1 VVRDQQE
8 VGMRTST
15 VAKITAFAV
24 FGLWGASP
32 VHADSTGVTDSAVKI
47 GFVGSVTGPAAI
59 WGSGNV
65 AGATLAFEE
74 LNAAGGVNGRKIE
87 FITVD
92 DETSVP
98 KGIAGF
104 NRLVQSDKVFAVF
117 GPSASAVGVPMKT
130 TMANSGVP
138 VLIPSFS
145 SPLMTE
151 PVSSNIFRVGALN
164 DRMQGRGVANYL
176 VGNEK
181 LTKIAILRQSDEYG
195 ATGSA
200 SVTERLK
207 ELKLAPLATEV
218 FNAADTDFTSQV
230 LRVRSTNPEAIIVYG
245 YPAPS
250 AIITRQLREVGVKA
264 EIIGSSA
271 TSNQNYPEL
280 VGKIGAGTKFV
291 STLEHLPESDFP
303 ATKKFREA
311 FQKRFPDLARQG
323 RPALGDVL
331 GYSGALTM
339 IEAIRRTGKDLSR
352 ENYIKALES
361 LDGFETGVSMPAYLS
376 ATRHEGNTKMY
387 IAVIKDDLTRQVLP
401 GAIDTQ

>member
-1 VVRDQQE
+1 
-8 VGMRTST
+8 MRTSA
-15 VAKITAFAV
+15 VAKAATLAV
-24 FGLWGASP
+24 LGLLGASSAY
-32 VHADSTGVTDSAVKI
+32 ADSTGVTDTSIKI
-47 GFVGSVTGPAAI
+47 GFVGSMTGPAAI
-59 WGSGNV
+59 WGTGNM

-74 LNAAGGVNGRKIE
+74 LNAAGGINGRKIE

-92 DETSVP
+92 DESSAP

-130 TMANSGVP
+130 TMASSGVP

-151 PVSSNIFRVGALN
+151 PMVPNIFRAGPIN
-164 DRMQGRGVANYL
+164 DRMQGRGLANY
-176 VGNEK
+176 VVNEK

-195 ATGSA
+195 ATGAA
-200 SVTERLK
+200 SVAGRLK
-207 ELKLAPLATEV
+207 ELNLTPVATEV

-230 LRVRSTNPEAIIVYG
+230 LRVRAANPEAIIVYG

-250 AIITRQLREVGVKA
+250 AIITRQLREVGIKA

-291 STLEHLPESDFP
+291 STLEHLPESDNP

-311 FQKRFPDLARQG
+311 FQKRFPELARQG

-331 GYSGALTM
+331 GYGGALTM
-339 IEAIRRTGKDLSR
+339 IEAIRRTGKDLTR
-352 ENYIKALES
+352 EGYMKSLES
-361 LDGFETGVSMPAYLS
+361 LDGFETGVSMPVYLS
-376 ATRHEGNTKMY
+376 ATNHEGNTKMY
-387 IAVIKDDLTRQVLP
+387 LAVIKDDLTRAVLP
-401 GAIDTQ
+401 GVIDAK

>member
-1 VVRDQQE
+1 
-8 VGMRTST
+8 MRTST
-15 VAKITAFAV
+15 VAKAAAFVA
-24 FGLWGASP
+24 FGLWGATP
-32 VHADSTGVTDSAVKI
+32 VFADSTGVTDSTIKI
-47 GFVGSVTGPAAI
+47 GFVGSMTGPAAI
-59 WGSGNV
+59 WGSGNM

-92 DETSVP
+92 DETSAP

-117 GPSASAVGVPMKT
+117 GPSSSAVGVPMKA
-130 TMANSGVP
+130 TMAGSGVP

-151 PVSSNIFRVGALN
+151 PPAPNIFRVGAIN
-164 DRMQGRGVANYL
+164 DRMQGRGIANYL
-176 VGNEK
+176 VNTDK
-181 LTKIAILRQSDEYG
+181 RTKIAILRQSDEYG
-195 ATGSA
+195 ATGA
-200 SVTERLK
+200 GAVGDRLK
-207 ELKLAPLATEV
+207 ELKMAPVANEV

-230 LRVRSTNPEAIIVYG
+230 LRVRSANPDAIVVYG

-250 AIITRQLREVGVKA
+250 AIITRQLREVGIKA

-291 STLEHLPESDFP
+291 TTLEHQPESDFP
-303 ATKKFREA
+303 AIKKFREA

-323 RPALGDVL
+323 RPALGDTL
-331 GYSGALTM
+331 GYAGALTM
-339 IEAIRRTGKDLSR
+339 IEAIRQAGKDLTR
-352 ENYIKALES
+352 EGYVKALES
-361 LDGFETGVSMPAYLS
+361 MDGYETGISMPTHLS
-376 ATRHEGNTKMY
+376 ATNREGNTKMY
-387 IAVIKDDLTRQVLP
+387 IAVIKDDLTREVLP
-401 GAIDTQ
+401 GAIETK

>member
-1 VVRDQQE
+1 
-8 VGMRTST
+8 MRTSSI
-15 VAKITAFAV
+15 AKAAAFAAL
-24 FGLWGASP
+24 GLWAATP
-32 VHADSTGVTDSAVKI
+32 ALADSTGVTDTAIKI
-47 GFVGSVTGPAAI
+47 GFVGSMTGPAAI
-59 WGSGNV
+59 WGSGNM

-92 DETSVP
+92 DETSAP

-117 GPSASAVGVPMKT
+117 GPSSSAVGVPMKT

-151 PVSSNIFRVGALN
+151 PLTRNIFRVGPVN
-164 DRMQGRGVANYL
+164 DRMQGRGIANYL
-176 VGNEK
+176 VNTEK
-181 LTKIAILRQSDEYG
+181 LKKIAILRQSDEYG
-195 ATGSA
+195 ATGAA

-207 ELKLAPLATEV
+207 ELNMTPAASEV

-230 LRVRSTNPEAIIVYG
+230 LRVRSVNPDGIIVYG
-245 YPAPS
+245 YPAAS

-291 STLEHLPESDFP
+291 STLVHLPESDFP
-303 ATKKFREA
+303 AMKKFREA

-331 GYSGALTM
+331 GYGGALTM
-339 IEAIRRTGKDLSR
+339 VEAIRRTGKDVTR
-352 ENYIKALES
+352 EGYMTALES
-361 LDGFETGVSMPAYLS
+361 LDGYQTGVSMPVHLS
-376 ATRHEGNTKMY
+376 ATNHEGNTKMY
-387 IAVIKDDLTRQVLP
+387 IAVIKDDLTREVLP
-401 GAIDTQ
+401 GVIEAK

>member
-1 VVRDQQE
+1 
-8 VGMRTST
+8 MRTST
-15 VAKITAFAV
+15 VAKAV
-24 FGLWGASP
+24 ALAMLGLWGASP
-32 VHADSTGVTDSAVKI
+32 VYAADSTGVTDTSIKI
-47 GFVGSVTGPAAI
+47 GFVGSLTGPAAI
-59 WGSGNV
+59 WGTGNM

-74 LNAAGGVNGRKIE
+74 LNAAGGINGRKID

-92 DETSVP
+92 DESSAP

-104 NRLVQSDKVFAVF
+104 NKLVNSDKVFAVF
-117 GPSASAVGVPMKT
+117 GPSASAVGVPMKA

-151 PVSSNIFRVGALN
+151 PMAANIFRAGPIN
-164 DRMQGRGVANYL
+164 DRMQGRGLANY
-176 VGNEK
+176 VVNTEK
-181 LTKIAILRQSDEYG
+181 KTKVAILRQSDEYG
-195 ATGSA
+195 ATGAS
-200 SVTERLK
+200 SVTGRLK
-207 ELKLAPLATEV
+207 ELKLDPVATEV

-230 LRVRSTNPEAIIVYG
+230 LRVRAANPEVIIVYG

-250 AIITRQLREVGVKA
+250 AIITRQLREVGIKA

-291 STLEHLPESDFP
+291 STLEHLPESDDP
-303 ATKKFREA
+303 AMKKFREA

-331 GYSGALTM
+331 GYGGALTM
-339 IEAIRRTGKDLSR
+339 IEAIRRTGKDLTR
-352 ENYIKALES
+352 EGYMKSLES
-361 LDGFETGVSMPAYLS
+361 LDGFKTGVSMPVYLS
-376 ATRHEGNTKMY
+376 ATNHEGNTKMY
-387 IAVIKDDLTRQVLP
+387 LAVIKDDLTREVIP
-401 GAIDTQ
+401 NIIEAK

>member
-1 VVRDQQE
+1 
-8 VGMRTST
+8 MRTSK
-15 VAKITAFAV
+15 VAKAAALAV
-24 FGLWGASP
+24 FGFWGASP
-32 VHADSTGVTDSAVKI
+32 VSAADSTGVADTSIKI
-47 GFVGSVTGPAAI
+47 GFVGSLTGPAAI
-59 WGSGNV
+59 WGTGNM

-74 LNAAGGVNGRKIE
+74 LNAVGGINGRKID

-92 DETSVP
+92 DESSAP

-104 NRLVQSDKVFAVF
+104 NKLVNSDKVFAVF
-117 GPSASAVGVPMKT
+117 GPSASAVGVPMKA

-151 PVSSNIFRVGALN
+151 PMADNIFRAGPIN
-164 DRMQGRGVANYL
+164 DRMQGRGLANY
-176 VGNEK
+176 VVNTEK
-181 LTKIAILRQSDEYG
+181 KTKVAILRQSDEYG
-195 ATGSA
+195 ATGAS
-200 SVTERLK
+200 SVTGRLK
-207 ELKLAPLATEV
+207 ELKFDPVATEV

-230 LRVRSTNPEAIIVYG
+230 LRVRTANPEVIIVYG

-280 VGKIGAGTKFV
+280 VGKIGAGTMFV
-291 STLEHLPESDFP
+291 STLEHLPESDDP
-303 ATKKFREA
+303 AMKKFREA

-331 GYSGALTM
+331 GYGGALTM
-339 IEAIRRTGKDLSR
+339 IEAMRRTGKDLTR
-352 ENYIKALES
+352 EGYMKALES
-361 LDGFETGVSMPAYLS
+361 LDGYKTGVSMPVYLS
-376 ATRHEGNTKMY
+376 ATNHEGNTKMY
-387 IAVIKDDLTRQVLP
+387 LAVIKDDLTREIIPNVIE
-401 GAIDTQ
+401 AK